1 MPPTRG
7 GGIPAFATH
16 AHALHPPSTMASS
29 RTSTGK
35 RVTSV
40 NSKDP
45 AAPREP
51 LTPFTPPRQT
61 RSEGGIAPL
70 VDGFRTLQANAR
82 ALVMGPRLRPKP
94 SDYKP
99 PPRQTTFTPWANT
112 QTSLPS
118 TWVQPPASDE
128 DSTDQETTPDTDDE
142 NASPESLET
151 SSSTS
156 NVSGQKRSRK
166 QLKRQRARQAAREK
180 HERRL
185 HALRARARDAIRAAA
200 ECEAQGVENDADA
213 TTLVR
218 PVNTRGPYRTWVKE
232 GWLPLIHLTNL
243 SLGSVTKG
251 VTFMRNW
258 VFCGERHLAH
268 LPVNTVRA
276 WYANVC
282 MLELRPEYHK
292 LTLPGA
298 DPSEFRSGTWHGS
311 AKFADKYPDFVQH
324 MCEVFRG
331 MREAGLL
338 LTSDIVAE
346 QFRHFAKE
354 WCPHELIHMA
364 FSRPWCRGICREKL
378 NYVFRKATGA
388 AQKLPLDWQ
397 TQKEDFVRRVTAVY
411 MVECEDLAFVVNT
424 NTPGPHRSAPNPGGQ
439 LHLRRV
445 RKEGHQ
451 SCGHG
456 GQAPGHCPRGL
467 GRGRAHAPLPGH
479 LCGDLPA
486 VSPQG
491 SRPRALP

>member
-1 MPPTRG
+1 
-7 GGIPAFATH
+7 
-16 AHALHPPSTMASS
+16 
-29 RTSTGK
+29 
-35 RVTSV
+35 
-40 NSKDP
+40 
-45 AAPREP
+45 
-51 LTPFTPPRQT
+51 
-61 RSEGGIAPL
+61 
-70 VDGFRTLQANAR
+70 
-82 ALVMGPRLRPKP
+82 MGPRLRPKP

-128 DSTDQETTPDTDDE
+128 DSTDQETTPDTDE

-151 SSSTS
+151 SSSPS

-180 HERRL
+180 HERRF

-354 WCPHELIHMA
+354 WCPQELIHMA

-411 MVECEDLAFVVNT
+411 MVECEDLAFVVNLDHT
-424 NTPGPHRSAPNPGGQ
+424 GVRLIPAGNYTYDVCGKKDIKVVGMEDKRQVTVLVGSAADGRMLPCQVIYAGTSP
-439 LHLRRV
+439 LCLP
-445 RKEGHQ
+445 KEADREPCREQGWDFDYTENHWASMATTQ
-451 SCGHG
+451 GYFE
-456 GQAPGHCPRGL
+456 RGL
-467 GRGRAHAPLPGH
+467 
-479 LCGDLPA
+479 DLWYEMRCR
-486 VSPQG
+486 Q
-491 SRPRALP
+491 LQKN